1 MSHKKINIYVNAV
14 QILFGLSV
22 FLMFCVAF
30 FLLAGKNVGSM
41 GPIVAMTAKS
51 AILPVII
58 YLLNYCLLV
67 PKLFFRDRKLWFF
80 TADIAVVM
88 LAAFLPFI
96 FMQKP
101 QVDEVE
107 QLSQQLNGISI
118 TGLFFGAV
126 IIRILLYSF
135 MIALAV
141 GMRYIIRWYEERKK
155 LEEERR
161 RNAEAELNWLKNQLN
176 PHFLFNTLNN
186 ISSLVQIDAD
196 KAQDSIAQLSDL
208 LRYALYE
215 SNNHKVKVVD
225 EMEFMGNYI
234 SLMSLRC
241 SDKTMIEVH
250 FDEFDPTL
258 KISPLLFISL
268 VENAF
273 KHGTSAHHDAIVKID
288 MGMDGADLV
297 FSCENSLVPKETKD
311 YSGSGVGM
319 ENLKRRLELLY
330 PGSYVYKAFVERDRY
345 VAMVR
350 IKNVDSHDQDEMCY
364 SG

>member
-1 MSHKKINIYVNAV
+1 MSHKKINIYVNVV

-41 GPIVAMTAKS
+41 GPIIAMTAKS

-80 TADIAVVM
+80 TADVVM
-88 LAAFLPFI
+88 VLIAAFLPFI

-101 QVDEVE
+101 QAEEIE
-107 QLSQQLNGISI
+107 QLSQQLNGFSL
-118 TGLFFGAV
+118 TGLLFGSV
-126 IIRILLYSF
+126 IIRVLLYAF

-215 SNNHKVKVVD
+215 TNNQKVKVVD
-225 EMEFMGNYI
+225 EVAFMGNYI
-234 SLMSLRC
+234 ALMSLRC
-241 SDKTMIEVH
+241 SEKTVVEVH
-250 FDEFDPTL
+250 FDEFDPSL
-258 KISPLLFISL
+258 RISPLLFISL

-273 KHGTSAHHDAIVKID
+273 KHGTSAHHDAFVKID
-288 MGMDGADLV
+288 MGIDGSDLV
-297 FSCENSLVPKETKD
+297 FSCENSLIPKETKD
-311 YSGSGVGM
+311 YSGSGVGI
-319 ENLKRRLELLY
+319 ENLRRRLELLY
-330 PGSYVYKAFVERDRY
+330 QGDYSYESFVEHGRY
-345 VAMVR
+345 VAIVR
-350 IKNVDSHDQDEMCY
+350 IKNVGSHE
-364 SG
+364 

>member
-67 PKLFFRDRKLWFF
+67 PKLFIRDRKLWFF
-80 TADIAVVM
+80 TADVVM
-88 LAAFLPFI
+88 VLIAAFLPFI

-101 QVDEVE
+101 QAEEIE
-107 QLSQQLNGISI
+107 QLSQQLNGFSL
-118 TGLFFGAV
+118 TGFLFGSV
-126 IIRILLYSF
+126 IIRVLLYAF

-215 SNNHKVKVVD
+215 INNQKVKVVD
-225 EMEFMGNYI
+225 EVTFMGNYI
-234 SLMSLRC
+234 ALMSLRC
-241 SDKTMIEVH
+241 SEKTVVDVH
-250 FDEFDPTL
+250 FDEFDPSL
-258 KISPLLFISL
+258 RISPLLFISL

-273 KHGTSAHHDAIVKID
+273 KHGTSAHHDAFVKID
-288 MGMDGADLV
+288 MSIDGPDLV
-297 FSCENSLVPKETKD
+297 FSCENSLIPKETKD
-311 YSGSGVGM
+311 YSGSGVGI
-319 ENLKRRLELLY
+319 ENLRRRLELLY
-330 PGSYVYKAFVERDRY
+330 QGDYSYESFVEHGRY
-345 VAMVR
+345 VAVVR
-350 IKNVDSHDQDEMCY
+350 IKNVGCHE
-364 SG
+364 

>member
-30 FLLAGKNVGSM
+30 FLLAGKNAGSM

-80 TADIAVVM
+80 TADVVM
-88 LAAFLPFI
+88 VLIAAFLPFI

-101 QVDEVE
+101 QAEEIE
-107 QLSQQLNGISI
+107 QLSQQLNGFSL
-118 TGLFFGAV
+118 TGLLFGSL
-126 IIRILLYSF
+126 IIRVLLYAF

-208 LRYALYE
+208 LRYALYDT
-215 SNNHKVKVVD
+215 NNQKVKVVD
-225 EMEFMGNYI
+225 EVAFMENYI
-234 SLMSLRC
+234 ALMSLRC
-241 SDKTMIEVH
+241 SEKTVVEVH
-250 FDEFDPTL
+250 FDEFDPSL
-258 KISPLLFISL
+258 RISPLLFISL

-273 KHGTSAHHDAIVKID
+273 KHGTSAHHDAFVKIN
-288 MGMDGADLV
+288 MGIDGSDLV
-297 FSCENSLVPKETKD
+297 FSCENSLIPKETKD
-311 YSGSGVGM
+311 YSGSGVGI
-319 ENLKRRLELLY
+319 ENLRRRLELLY
-330 PGSYVYKAFVERDRY
+330 QGDYSYESFVEHGRY
-345 VAMVR
+345 VAIVR
-350 IKNVDSHDQDEMCY
+350 IKNVGSHE
-364 SG
+364 

>member
-1 MSHKKINIYVNAV
+1 MSHKQINIYVNAV

-80 TADIAVVM
+80 TADVVM
-88 LAAFLPFI
+88 VLIAAFLPFI

-101 QVDEVE
+101 QAEEIE
-107 QLSQQLNGISI
+107 QLSQQINGFSL
-118 TGLFFGAV
+118 TGLLFGSV
-126 IIRILLYSF
+126 IIRVLLYAF

-208 LRYALYE
+208 LRYALYDT
-215 SNNHKVKVVD
+215 NNQKVKVVD
-225 EMEFMGNYI
+225 EVAFMENYI
-234 SLMSLRC
+234 ALMSLRC
-241 SDKTMIEVH
+241 SEKTVVDVH
-250 FDEFDPTL
+250 FDEFDPSL
-258 KISPLLFISL
+258 RISPLLFISL

-273 KHGTSAHHDAIVKID
+273 KHGTSAHHDAFVKIN
-288 MGMDGADLV
+288 MGIDGSDLV
-297 FSCENSLVPKETKD
+297 FSCENSLIPKETKD
-311 YSGSGVGM
+311 YSGSGVGI
-319 ENLKRRLELLY
+319 ENLRRRLELLY
-330 PGSYVYKAFVERDRY
+330 QGDYSYESFVEHGRY
-345 VAMVR
+345 VAIVR
-350 IKNVDSHDQDEMCY
+350 IKNVGCHE
-364 SG
+364 

>member
-41 GPIVAMTAKS
+41 GPIVAMTVKS

-241 SDKTMIEVH
+241 SDKTMVEVH

-297 FSCENSLVPKETKD
+297 FSCENSLVPKETND
-311 YSGSGVGM
+311 YSGSGVGL

-345 VAMVR
+345 VSMVR

>member
-22 FLMFCVAF
+22 FLMFCVAL

-80 TADIAVVM
+80 TADVVM
-88 LAAFLPFI
+88 VLIAAFLPFI

-101 QVDEVE
+101 QAEEIE
-107 QLSQQLNGISI
+107 QLSQQLNGFSL
-118 TGLFFGAV
+118 TGLLFGSV
-126 IIRILLYSF
+126 IIRVLLYAF

-215 SNNHKVKVVD
+215 TNNQKVKVVD
-225 EMEFMGNYI
+225 EVTFMGNYI
-234 SLMSLRC
+234 ALMSLRC
-241 SDKTMIEVH
+241 SEKTVVDVH
-250 FDEFDPTL
+250 FDEFDP
-258 KISPLLFISL
+258 SF
-268 VENAF
+268 
-273 KHGTSAHHDAIVKID
+273 
-288 MGMDGADLV
+288 
-297 FSCENSLVPKETKD
+297 
-311 YSGSGVGM
+311 
-319 ENLKRRLELLY
+319 
-330 PGSYVYKAFVERDRY
+330 
-345 VAMVR
+345 
-350 IKNVDSHDQDEMCY
+350 
-364 SG
+364 

>member
-67 PKLFFRDRKLWFF
+67 PKLFFRERKLWFF

-107 QLSQQLNGISI
+107 
-118 TGLFFGAV
+118 
-126 IIRILLYSF
+126 
-135 MIALAV
+135 
-141 GMRYIIRWYEERKK
+141 
-155 LEEERR
+155 
-161 RNAEAELNWLKNQLN
+161 
-176 PHFLFNTLNN
+176 
-186 ISSLVQIDAD
+186 
-196 KAQDSIAQLSDL
+196 QLSDL

-241 SDKTMIEVH
+241 SDKTMVEVH

-311 YSGSGVGM
+311 YSGSGVGL

-330 PGSYVYKAFVERDRY
+330 PGSYVYKAFVERGRY

>member
-58 YLLNYCLLV
+58 YLLNYCVLV
-67 PKLFFRDRKLWFF
+67 PKLFFRDRKQWFF
-80 TADIAVVM
+80 TADVVM
-88 LAAFLPFI
+88 VLIAAFLPFI

-101 QVDEVE
+101 QAEEIE
-107 QLSQQLNGISI
+107 QLSQQLNGFSL
-118 TGLFFGAV
+118 TGLLFGSV
-126 IIRILLYSF
+126 IIRVLLYAF

-208 LRYALYE
+208 LRYALYDT
-215 SNNHKVKVVD
+215 NNQKVKVVD
-225 EMEFMGNYI
+225 EVAFMENYI
-234 SLMSLRC
+234 ALMSLRC
-241 SDKTMIEVH
+241 SEKTVVEVH
-250 FDEFDPTL
+250 FDEFDPSL
-258 KISPLLFISL
+258 RISPLLFISL

-273 KHGTSAHHDAIVKID
+273 KHGTSAHHDAFVKMNMGID
-288 MGMDGADLV
+288 GSDLV
-297 FSCENSLVPKETKD
+297 FSCENSLIPKETKD
-311 YSGSGVGM
+311 YSGSGVGI
-319 ENLKRRLELLY
+319 ENLRRRLELLY
-330 PGSYVYKAFVERDRY
+330 QGDYSYESFVEHGRY
-345 VAMVR
+345 VAIVR
-350 IKNVDSHDQDEMCY
+350 IKNVGSHE
-364 SG
+364 

>member
-67 PKLFFRDRKLWFF
+67 PKLFFRDRKQWFF
-80 TADIAVVM
+80 TADVVM
-88 LAAFLPFI
+88 VLIAAFLPFI

-101 QVDEVE
+101 QAEEIE
-107 QLSQQLNGISI
+107 QLSQQLNGFSM
-118 TGLFFGAV
+118 TGLLFGSV
-126 IIRILLYSF
+126 IIRVLLYAF

-208 LRYALYE
+208 LRYALYDT
-215 SNNHKVKVVD
+215 NNQKVKMVD
-225 EMEFMGNYI
+225 EVAFMKNYI
-234 SLMSLRC
+234 ALMSLRC
-241 SDKTMIEVH
+241 SEKTVVEVH
-250 FDEFDPTL
+250 FDEFGPSL
-258 KISPLLFISL
+258 RISPLLFISL

-273 KHGTSAHHDAIVKID
+273 KHGTSAHHDAFVKIN
-288 MGMDGADLV
+288 MGIDGSDLV
-297 FSCENSLVPKETKD
+297 FSCENSLIPKETKD
-311 YSGSGVGM
+311 YSGSGVGI
-319 ENLKRRLELLY
+319 ENLRRRLELLY
-330 PGSYVYKAFVERDRY
+330 QGDYSYESFVEHGRY
-345 VAMVR
+345 VAVVR
-350 IKNVDSHDQDEMCY
+350 IKNVGCHE
-364 SG
+364 

>member
-67 PKLFFRDRKLWFF
+67 PKLFFRDRKQCFF
-80 TADIAVVM
+80 TADVVM
-88 LAAFLPFI
+88 VLIAAFLPFI

-101 QVDEVE
+101 QAEEIE
-107 QLSQQLNGISI
+107 QLSQQLNGFSL
-118 TGLFFGAV
+118 TGLLFGSV
-126 IIRILLYSF
+126 IIRVLLYAF

-208 LRYALYE
+208 LRYALYDT
-215 SNNHKVKVVD
+215 NNQKVKVVD
-225 EMEFMGNYI
+225 EVAFMENYI
-234 SLMSLRC
+234 ALMSLRC
-241 SDKTMIEVH
+241 SEKTVVEVH
-250 FDEFDPTL
+250 FDEFDPSL
-258 KISPLLFISL
+258 RISPLLFISL

-273 KHGTSAHHDAIVKID
+273 KHGTSAHHDAFVKID
-288 MGMDGADLV
+288 MGIDGPDLV
-297 FSCENSLVPKETKD
+297 FSCENSLIPKETKD
-311 YSGSGVGM
+311 YSGSGVGI
-319 ENLKRRLELLY
+319 ENLRRRLELLY
-330 PGSYVYKAFVERDRY
+330 QGDYSYESFVEHGRY
-345 VAMVR
+345 VAVVR
-350 IKNVDSHDQDEMCY
+350 IKNVGCHE
-364 SG
+364 

>member
-80 TADIAVVM
+80 TADVVM
-88 LAAFLPFI
+88 VLIAAFLPFI

-101 QVDEVE
+101 QAEEIE
-107 QLSQQLNGISI
+107 QLSQQLNGFSL
-118 TGLFFGAV
+118 TGLLFGSV
-126 IIRILLYSF
+126 IIRVLLYAF

-141 GMRYIIRWYEERKK
+141 AMRYIIRWYEERKK
-155 LEEERR
+155 LEEERM

-196 KAQDSIAQLSDL
+196 KAQDSIAQLSNL
-208 LRYALYE
+208 LRYALYDT
-215 SNNHKVKVVD
+215 NNQKVKVVD
-225 EMEFMGNYI
+225 EVAFMENYI
-234 SLMSLRC
+234 ALMSLRY
-241 SDKTMIEVH
+241 SEKTVVEVH
-250 FDEFDPTL
+250 FDEFDPSL
-258 KISPLLFISL
+258 RISPLLFISL

-273 KHGTSAHHDAIVKID
+273 KHGTSAHHDAFVKID
-288 MGMDGADLV
+288 MGIDGPDLV
-297 FSCENSLVPKETKD
+297 FSCENSLIPKETKD
-311 YSGSGVGM
+311 YSGSGVGI
-319 ENLKRRLELLY
+319 ENLRRRLELLY
-330 PGSYVYKAFVERDRY
+330 QGDYSYESFVEHGRY
-345 VAMVR
+345 VAIVM
-350 IKNVDSHDQDEMCY
+350 IKNVGSHE
-364 SG
+364 

>member
-1 MSHKKINIYVNAV
+1 MGHKRINIYVNAV

-41 GPIVAMTAKS
+41 GPIIAMTAKS

-80 TADIAVVM
+80 AADVVM
-88 LAAFLPFI
+88 VLIAAFLPFI

-101 QVDEVE
+101 QAEEIE
-107 QLSQQLNGISI
+107 QLSQQLNGFSL
-118 TGLFFGAV
+118 TGLLFGSV
-126 IIRILLYSF
+126 IIRVLLYAF

-208 LRYALYE
+208 LRYALYDT
-215 SNNHKVKVVD
+215 NNQKVKVVD
-225 EMEFMGNYI
+225 EVAFMENYI
-234 SLMSLRC
+234 ALMSLRC
-241 SDKTMIEVH
+241 SEKTVVEVH
-250 FDEFDPTL
+250 FDEFDPSL
-258 KISPLLFISL
+258 RISPLLFISL

-273 KHGTSAHHDAIVKID
+273 KHGTSAHHDAFVKIN
-288 MGMDGADLV
+288 MGIDGSDLV
-297 FSCENSLVPKETKD
+297 FSCENSLIPKETKD
-311 YSGSGVGM
+311 YSGSGVGI
-319 ENLKRRLELLY
+319 ENLRRRLELLY
-330 PGSYVYKAFVERDRY
+330 QGDYSYESFVEHGRY
-345 VAMVR
+345 VAIVR
-350 IKNVDSHDQDEMCY
+350 IKNVGSHE
-364 SG
+364 